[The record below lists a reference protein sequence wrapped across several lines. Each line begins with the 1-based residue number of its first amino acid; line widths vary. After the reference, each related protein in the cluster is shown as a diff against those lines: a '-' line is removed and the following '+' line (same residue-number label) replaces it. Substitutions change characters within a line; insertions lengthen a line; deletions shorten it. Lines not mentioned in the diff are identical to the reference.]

1 MQRFSFLGQARSS
14 EQPQEKVAEM
24 KTISIGS
31 FSGESMGSDLP
42 ADWQPHTFRSIPK
55 HTEYSLVEDEGQVVI
70 QAVSR
75 QSSSGL
81 IRKLALDLETH
92 PHLCWRWKVDQPVLR
107 CDLNSKTGD
116 ACSARIFVTFGKI
129 LTSLRAINYVWARG
143 KAIGERLVSP
153 VSDRVKLVVLQNET
167 SPLQTWIE
175 EERDVYAD
183 YCQLFGAKPPRTS
196 GFALMTD
203 TYRTQEEAIA
213 FYGDIRL
220 QVRG

>member
-1 MQRFSFLGQARSS
+1 MQRFPFLGKARSS
-14 EQPQEKVAEM
+14 EQPESPEPEV

-31 FSGESMGSDLP
+31 FSAESIGLDLP
-42 ADWQPHTFRSIPK
+42 ANWQPHTFRSIPK
-55 HTEYSLVEDEGQVVI
+55 HTEYSLVDDEGQVVI
-70 QAVSR
+70 RAVSR

-92 PHLCWRWKVDQPVLR
+92 PHLCWRWKVDQPVQR
-107 CDLNSKTGD
+107 CDLDAKTGD
-116 ACSARIFVTFGKI
+116 ACSARVFVTFGKI
-129 LTSLRAINYVWARG
+129 LTSLRAINYVWATG
-143 KAIGERLVSP
+143 KAIGESLVSP

-183 YCQLFGAKPPRTS
+183 YCQLFGAPPPRTS

-213 FYGDIRL
+213 FYGDIHL
-220 QVRG
+220 HGRG